1 MTYPQTYTHVINNS
15 KSTCYLCYIVVEVLF
30 MENMEYLYRELKAI
44 EKWEKGQRGLFFWEK
59 IGRLPFALLDKVT
72 PRFLQD
78 KINSLLDEIAKYI
91 DNGGQYLV
99 NSDTTLK
106 KAAKIL
112 SSNEPLTLETVK
124 ELPLS
129 DMGKAAESFI
139 SVRAKNAQIQGATTG
154 IGGLFTLAIDI
165 PLILGITLKTI
176 QEVAVSYGYD
186 PTHQEERIFMIKV
199 MQFSSSD
206 IVGKKAILEELT
218 NPQRGQGF
226 AQLQGWKEVFMTY
239 RDNFGWK
246 KLFQM
251 IPVAGMIFGA
261 WINKAAIKDVGE
273 VAQMLYKKRRV
284 LERLDK
290 LENEYNIKRC
300 RVRLY
305 ILTYPQ
311 SYTHLIHIFEST
323 CYLCTYKQAP
333 RQHLVHSRR

>member
-1 MTYPQTYTHVINNS
+1 
-15 KSTCYLCYIVVEVLF
+15 
-30 MENMEYLYRELKAI
+30 MENVEDLHRELKAI
-44 EKWEKGQRGLFFWEK
+44 EKWEKGQKGLFFWEK

-72 PRFLQD
+72 PKFLQN

-91 DNGGQYLV
+91 NNGGQYLV
-99 NSDTTLK
+99 NSDATLK

-112 SSNEPLTLETVK
+112 SSDEPLTLETVK

-129 DMGKAAESFI
+129 NMEKVAESFI
-139 SVRAKNAQIQGATTG
+139 SFRAKNAQIQGATTG

-186 PTHQEERIFMIKV
+186 PTNQEERIFMIKC

-218 NPQRGQGF
+218 NSQRGQGF
-226 AQLQGWKEVFMTY
+226 AQLQGWREVFMTY

-261 WINKAAIKDVGE
+261 WMNKAAIKDVGE

-290 LENEYNIKRC
+290 LENE
-300 RVRLY
+300 
-305 ILTYPQ
+305 
-311 SYTHLIHIFEST
+311 
-323 CYLCTYKQAP
+323 
-333 RQHLVHSRR
+333 

>member
-1 MTYPQTYTHVINNS
+1 
-15 KSTCYLCYIVVEVLF
+15 
-30 MENMEYLYRELKAI
+30 ME
-44 EKWEKGQRGLFFWEK
+44 
-59 IGRLPFALLDKVT
+59 KV
-72 PRFLQD
+72 
-78 KINSLLDEIAKYI
+78 
-91 DNGGQYLV
+91 
-99 NSDTTLK
+99 
-106 KAAKIL
+106 
-112 SSNEPLTLETVK
+112 
-124 ELPLS
+124 
-129 DMGKAAESFI
+129 AESFI

-186 PTHQEERIFMIKV
+186 PTDQEERIFMIKC

-226 AQLQGWKEVFMTY
+226 AQLQGWREVFMTY

-261 WINKAAIKDVGE
+261 FINKAAIKDVGE
-273 VAQMLYKKRRV
+273 VANMLYKKRRV

-290 LENEYNIKRC
+290 LETAEN
-300 RVRLY
+300 V
-305 ILTYPQ
+305 
-311 SYTHLIHIFEST
+311 
-323 CYLCTYKQAP
+323 
-333 RQHLVHSRR
+333 

>member
-1 MTYPQTYTHVINNS
+1 
-15 KSTCYLCYIVVEVLF
+15 
-30 MENMEYLYRELKAI
+30 MENKDVLYKELKAI
-44 EKWEKGQRGLFFWEK
+44 EKWEKGQKGLFFWEK
-59 IGRLPFALLDKVT
+59 LGRLPFALLDKVT
-72 PRFLQD
+72 PKFLQD
-78 KINSLLDEIAKYI
+78 KINSLLDEIATYI

-99 NSDTTLK
+99 NNEATLK
-106 KAAKIL
+106 KAAKVL
-112 SSNEPLTLETVK
+112 SSNESLTLESVK

-129 DMGKAAESFI
+129 DMEKVAESFI
-139 SVRAKNAQIQGATTG
+139 SIRAKNAQIQGATTG

-186 PTHQEERIFMIKV
+186 PTNQEERIFMIKC

-226 AQLQGWKEVFMTY
+226 AQLQGWREVFMTY

-261 WINKAAIKDVGE
+261 FINKAAIKDVGE
-273 VAQMLYKKRRV
+273 VA
-284 LERLDK
+284 
-290 LENEYNIKRC
+290 
-300 RVRLY
+300 
-305 ILTYPQ
+305 
-311 SYTHLIHIFEST
+311 THAL
-323 CYLCTYKQAP
+323 
-333 RQHLVHSRR
+333 